1 VPGFGLLS
9 LGTDSLVSVLRP
21 LHSFPTLAMVA
32 SNRLAGAGGSLWT
45 PDGRFVH
52 RNDLHAVSHGKSLAE
67 RTFRRPG
74 ATDSRCCRRRAIVVS
89 ERVAF
94 LSADCGHLAVADV
107 AGDDNPVF
115 RGRGRHTSG
124 KLPPRRKHR
133 GTAPE

>member
-1 VPGFGLLS
+1 MVLGRKGFTTAVE
-9 LGTDSLVSVLRP
+9 GTNGFLCLVERS
-21 LHSFPTLAMVA
+21 
-32 SNRLAGAGGSLWT
+32 
-45 PDGRFVH
+45 
-52 RNDLHAVSHGKSLAE
+52 VSHGKSLAE

-133 GTAPE
+133 GTAP